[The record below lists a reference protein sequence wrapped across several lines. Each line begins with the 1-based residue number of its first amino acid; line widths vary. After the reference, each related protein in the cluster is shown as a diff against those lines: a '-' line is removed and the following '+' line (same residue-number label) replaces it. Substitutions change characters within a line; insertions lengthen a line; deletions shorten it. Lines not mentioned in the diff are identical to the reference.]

1 MSTALRPLVI
11 RGAIGPV
18 SIEHPLSDGTHS
30 VGRGAQATLKLADTS
45 VSREH
50 AEFRVS
56 DSGIE
61 LRDLGS
67 RNGSWVNGR
76 RLEAN
81 DPVLLHAGDELRI
94 GAIILKLIDPD
105 RPNAQ
110 EMGTMAGS
118 VVPRLSNDAVEASVR
133 LSWEDLHSRMD
144 VGVRRERDLFRV
156 LSEAGALLVAQRPL
170 NEIFEAALDL
180 LERVVP
186 ARRILLLLNDGE
198 GGAEVPMVR
207 AARPAS
213 AAGQKIMLSRTLLS
227 AVLEKR
233 DALLV
238 ADARLDP
245 NFRNQESI
253 VLQDISSALAAPLFD
268 NEKVIGLVYADSN
281 DILQRFDQDMLRAFT
296 MLANLVAVKISNT
309 RLLEAEREKERMAQE
324 LATAARIQQSLLP
337 SVLPEVP
344 GFELFACQLPC
355 FECAGDLYDAESRDG
370 SLAITLGDVSGKG
383 MGAAMLMSHVMAG
396 LHIYYD
402 EKLEPLDL
410 IERLH
415 RQIFRASRPSDFVTL
430 FFARLDLATNLL
442 RYVNGG
448 HCPALLYSSD
458 GTLTELP
465 PTGLPLGMLL
475 GHPYEASERVI
486 ERGELLCVYSD
497 GIPEAFLG
505 EEDYGEERLK
515 ESIRKRRALP
525 LPEVAQGVLD
535 DLRAFLGDTPP
546 GDDITLLFLRRV
558 G

>member
-18 SIEHPLSDGTHS
+18 TIDHPLSDGTHS

-105 RPNAQ
+105 RPHAQ
-110 EMGTMAGS
+110 EMGTIAGS

-133 LSWEDLHSRMD
+133 LSWDDLHSRMD

-156 LSEAGALLVAQRPL
+156 LSEAGTLLVAQRPL

-458 GTLTELP
+458 GMLTELP

-486 ERGELLCVYSD
+486 EPGELLCIYSD